1 MHTRNLRHLLLA
13 GAARLLL
20 SADDGAEDPP
30 AGGGAPPAAA
40 APAEGDPPAGGG
52 EDTQPAPAEGD
63 PPAGDPPA
71 DVVDGAEP
79 EAKKPRVP
87 WQTKRIDQL
96 TARAATAEET
106 AAAALAEAAETKRR
120 LEAYEALYGK
130 DGTPAAPAAEPAA
143 PSGVDGA
150 GRQVF
155 TQEDV
160 QKEAARIAG
169 LQDLNRRC
177 EGLFKEGT
185 EKHGEDF
192 QKRVNAAGQA
202 FGADLR
208 QRTDFFEALTALPN
222 GADVYHQ
229 LTGDLDHFAEVLAM
243 PPVQMGMELASLATK
258 ASTKKAPPVSAAPAP
273 IVPVEGAGGNEL
285 PDDKVDMGTY
295 ATRFEERRL
304 ARAKERGL
312 A

>member
-13 GAARLLL
+13 GAARLLM
-20 SADDGAEDPP
+20 SADDGAEEP
-30 AGGGAPPAAA
+30 AAAGGAPPAAA
-40 APAEGDPPAGGG
+40 APAEGEPPAGGESQAAPDAG
-52 EDTQPAPAEGD
+52 DAPAGE
-63 PPAGDPPA
+63 PAA
-71 DVVDGAEP
+71 DAVDSAEP
-79 EAKKPRVP
+79 EAKKTRVP
-87 WQTKRIDQL
+87 WQNKRIDQL
-96 TARAATAEET
+96 TARAATAEEQ
-106 AAAALAEAAETKRR
+106 AAAALAEAADTKRR

-130 DGTPAAPAAEPAA
+130 DGSAPPAPAAAPAA
-143 PSGVDGA
+143 PSGVDAA
-150 GRQVF
+150 GRKVF
-155 TQEDV
+155 TEEDV

-169 LQDLNRRC
+169 IQDLNRRC

-208 QRTDFFEALTALPN
+208 QRADFFEVLTALPN

-243 PPVQMGMELASLATK
+243 GPAQMGMELASLATK
-258 ASTKKAPPVSAAPAP
+258 ASTKKPPAVSGAPAP